1 MKKLNPMKLIAF
13 FAVSITG
20 LLLLSA
26 TPDFPAWG
34 DPHSPASESVLS
46 RHYIEDSRF
55 ETQVPNLVTAVLAD
69 YRAFDTMFETVVILV
84 AGIAIIG
91 ILRRPFQPGPRKVD
105 GKSDP
110 DLIQVVTCRL
120 VVPVLQLFALYVIA
134 HGHHS
139 PGGGF
144 QGGVMLGASFILMA
158 LTGGLPAALERLP
171 ENRALFLAGIGVLI
185 FAGTGLLC
193 MFYGQ
198 NFLDYDVLHN
208 LMPGTGP
215 VMARSHSMLI
225 VEIGVALTVCT
236 IMFSIYAVLSSRG
249 EMRGGL

>member
-1 MKKLNPMKLIAF
+1 MTSNPMKLVALA
-13 FAVSITG
+13 AVAVTG
-20 LLLLSA
+20 ILLLSA

-34 DPHSPASESVLS
+34 DPQSPASTSAMS
-46 RHYIEDSRF
+46 KHYITESRF
-55 ETQVPNLVTAVLAD
+55 ETQVPNLVTSVLAD
-69 YRAFDTMFETVVILV
+69 YRGFDTMFETVVILV
-84 AGIAIIG
+84 AGLAIIG

-105 GKSDP
+105 GKKEP

-144 QGGVMLGASFILMA
+144 QGGVMLGASFILMT
-158 LTGGLPAALERLP
+158 LTGGLPATLARLP
-171 ENRALFLAGIGVLI
+171 EQRALFLAGLGVLI

-193 MFYGQ
+193 MMLGG
-198 NFLDYDVLHN
+198 NFLDYEVLHRI
-208 LMPGTGP
+208 MPGTGP

-225 VEIGVALTVCT
+225 VEIGVAFTVCT
-236 IMFSIYAVLSSRG
+236 IMFSIYAILSSRG